1 MKFIKK
7 YSAVICII
15 ASVIVLLVSF
25 ASYLFATLD
34 ERTLLA
40 QTACVLA
47 LFAVIIGVLKF
58 DDKD

>member
-7 YSAVICII
+7 IQRSNLYYRLGHC
-15 ASVIVLLVSF
+15 ASCFFCLLS
-25 ASYLFATLD
+25 FATLD

-47 LFAVIIGVLKF
+47 LFAVIIGMLKF